1 MKRDRAVDEDG
12 KEGSAQSALP
22 MPLRPNKPI
31 SVPRATPVSPAA
43 PFTNKRPRSL
53 SANSKN
59 SSAANTA
66 AKRRDLLSPVTYLQS
81 LQPPTA
87 SKTKRYHGVT
97 FARPR
102 DEDLAA
108 YDTKIV
114 SALRSSDVAKLRAMR
129 QGGKSMNA
137 CNQFGE
143 SLLHMACRRGD
154 VEVVRVLV
162 KEFQVRVDVRDD
174 YGRTPLHDA
183 CWTTTPNF
191 EVMDILIDA
200 VDPMLLLAEDVRGHT
215 PFDYARREHWE
226 LWLRFLKE
234 RKERLLKRLEVK
246 VVA

>member
-1 MKRDRAVDEDG
+1 
-12 KEGSAQSALP
+12 
-22 MPLRPNKPI
+22 
-31 SVPRATPVSPAA
+31 
-43 PFTNKRPRSL
+43 
-53 SANSKN
+53 
-59 SSAANTA
+59 
-66 AKRRDLLSPVTYLQS
+66 
-81 LQPPTA
+81 
-87 SKTKRYHGVT
+87 
-97 FARPR
+97 
-102 DEDLAA
+102 
-108 YDTKIV
+108 
-114 SALRSSDVAKLRAMR
+114 
-129 QGGKSMNA
+129 
-137 CNQFGE
+137 
-143 SLLHMACRRGD
+143 MACRRGD